1 MKSVVVQGILVA
13 ERVRSV
19 QAVAHRPEQ
28 TTHRVDDLPGQPEQT
43 PTPAEPTSESAAQP
57 TFGEPTEVTR
67 GHPGDVAERG
77 APVRGWG

>member
-1 MKSVVVQGILVA
+1 MKSVVVQGILAA

-28 TTHRVDDLPGQPEQT
+28 TTHRVDDLSGQPEQT
-43 PTPAEPTSESAAQP
+43 PTPAEPTSESAAHP

-77 APVRGWG
+77 A